1 MTNRKI
7 ILLLFVLFS
16 CGLSVNSTSG
26 LGMEEFGDRPIEI
39 SCEWYDGV
47 AAVAKSTGR
56 VYSRWVNGGEIFC
69 FKSNTKTFNEVLKKF
84 ASISAPQRRLIIR
97 GEVGIGK
104 SFDGKEISCDWK
116 LNVVGGISRSVL
128 IHEKGMKAKELY
140 PWITVFLGSG
150 NIKLDELDVPA
161 GIDVT
166 ISESIKADANLLKA
180 VNEID
185 KWRQA
190 EEKWRAFVEP
200 YLEKI
205 RKEDSEPRI
214 DCVEIRSE
222 LISEKLSKHQIYAI
236 ETRKFQRPSLFA
248 VSMEGE
254 ITGLSEGSLS
264 RRANDGYISNPGL
277 MSFLKEQNILVS
289 DSNAAISATRL
300 FEELSTASKTVFDLK
315 FNTANFKILDKRL
328 YQSIYQDADWHYSAE
343 KQENIWIVKKNYVG
357 KKDCLA
363 YASKLEIVLDEK
375 DRFQGIWRTP
385 W

>member
-47 AAVAKSTGR
+47 AAVAKSAGR

-69 FKSNTKTFNEVLKKF
+69 FKSNTKTFNEVLRKF
-84 ASISAPQRRLIIR
+84 ASISAPRRRLVICS
-97 GEVGIGK
+97 EVGIGT
-104 SFDGKEISCDWK
+104 SFERKEISCDWK
-116 LNVVGGISRSVL
+116 LSIIGGISRIVL

-140 PWITVFLGSG
+140 PSITVFLGSG

-166 ISESIKADANLLKA
+166 ISESIKADANLLKV

-222 LISEKLSKHQIYAI
+222 LISEKLSKHRIYAI
-236 ETRKFQRPSLFA
+236 ETRKFLRPSLFA

-254 ITGLSEGSLS
+254 IT
-264 RRANDGYISNPGL
+264 DISNPGL
-277 MSFLKEQNILVS
+277 VSFLKEQNILVS
-289 DSNAAISATRL
+289 DSNAAISTTRL

-328 YQSIYQDADWHYSAE
+328 YQSIYQDADWHYSTE
-343 KQENIWIVKKNYVG
+343 KQENIWIVKKNYAG

>member
-56 VYSRWVNGGEIFC
+56 VYSVWVNGGEIFC
-69 FKSNTKTFNEVLKKF
+69 FKSNTKTFNEVLRKF
-84 ASISAPQRRLIIR
+84 ASIRAPQRRLNIR
-97 GEVGIGK
+97 SKVGIQT
-104 SFDGKEISCDWK
+104 SFHGKETSFDWK
-116 LNVVGGISRSVL
+116 LSIIGGIHRSVL

-140 PWITVFLGSG
+140 PSITVFLGRG

-190 EEKWRAFVEP
+190 EEKWHAFVEP

-222 LISEKLSKHQIYAI
+222 LISEKLSKHRIYAI
-236 ETRKFQRPSLFA
+236 ETRKFLRPSLFA

-254 ITGLSEGSLS
+254 ITDLSNGLV
-264 RRANDGYISNPGL
+264 
-277 MSFLKEQNILVS
+277 SFLKEQNILVS
-289 DSNAAISATRL
+289 DSNAAISVTRL

-328 YQSIYQDADWHYSAE
+328 YQSIYQDADWHYSTE
-343 KQENIWIVKKNYVG
+343 KQENIWIVKKIYVG

-363 YASKLEIVLDEK
+363 YASKHEIVLDEK